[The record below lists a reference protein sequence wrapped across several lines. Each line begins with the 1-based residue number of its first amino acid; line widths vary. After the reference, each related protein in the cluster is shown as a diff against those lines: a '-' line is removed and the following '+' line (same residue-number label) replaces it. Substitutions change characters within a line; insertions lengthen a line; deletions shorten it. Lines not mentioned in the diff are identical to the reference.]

1 MLSFQCQ
8 QEVEI
13 SVTIASVLPQAI
25 IPVFKNDSRL
35 LTSMGLRAVPRGI
48 LGAKQLIQQ
57 CYRGVILLLLDVHCY
72 SLALS
77 EFLRSI

>member
-25 IPVFKNDSRL
+25 IPVFKNESRPL
-35 LTSMGLRAVPRGI
+35 NSMGLQAVPRGI
-48 LGAKQLIQQ
+48 LGAKQLIRQW
-57 CYRGVILLLLDVHCY
+57 YSGVILLLSDVHCY